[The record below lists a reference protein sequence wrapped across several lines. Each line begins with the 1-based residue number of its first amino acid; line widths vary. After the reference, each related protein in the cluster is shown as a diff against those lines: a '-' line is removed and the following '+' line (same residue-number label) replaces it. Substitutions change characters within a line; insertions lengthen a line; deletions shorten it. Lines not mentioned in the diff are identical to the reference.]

1 MMEQGSRGKIGLK
14 EEKKDKGWINGRRD
28 DEVLRKGKYILWLRE
43 GEREREV
50 SVIHCL
56 TLHMV
61 CMWVCRRAAMISRL
75 IN

>member
-43 GEREREV
+43 GERERDECHSLLDFAYGV
-50 SVIHCL
+50 YVG
-56 TLHMV
+56 V
-61 CMWVCRRAAMISRL
+61 
-75 IN
+75 